1 MVKQT
6 KFDNKEYCLKING
19 LELKEKI
26 SNSFLENSKYKFGK
40 DNLGNEKE

>member
-6 KFDNKEYCLKING
+6 KFDNKEYCLKISG

-26 SNSFLENSKYKFGK
+26 RSFFLENSKYKFRK